1 MVTIQVVYWFNPII
15 WYALKRMKQDCEM
28 ACHATALA
36 TLQPEDHKSYGQT
49 IINLLQLLSEP
60 YWVPGTLGFVGKY
73 HKRRIAMISTFKKTK
88 LTWAVLALALTLV
101 ASCSSQNNSITPV
114 KDIQKST
121 SAGNQEST
129 SILYKNNQFGFS
141 FKLPSS
147 WKGYSIVTGN
157 WEGNDTASGKINET
171 GTMISIRHPKWS
183 SEKKRQDI
191 PIMIFTTEQ
200 WNLLQQ
206 DKFHI
211 GAAPVG
217 PSELGQNSSYVFA
230 LPARYNY
237 AFPTGY
243 EEVEKILANHP
254 LQTTQISAD
263 TKKDIL
269 LNMMQSAKLGKVT
282 NCDFAVK
289 TNTIQ
294 TVEQAWGKADETVYI
309 AAAKGRY
316 ATFKSKN
323 VVFGI
328 NKGEQIFEVRSFDSQ
343 LKSISLSKVKEVF
356 GTPAL
361 DSKTNNQEIIG
372 YTAGKEFKIEM
383 VFPLPTSQ
391 NPDPVMDHYNVLYPD
406 GTINSMANDP
416 GREW

>member
-1 MVTIQVVYWFNPII
+1 
-15 WYALKRMKQDCEM
+15 
-28 ACHATALA
+28 
-36 TLQPEDHKSYGQT
+36 
-49 IINLLQLLSEP
+49 
-60 YWVPGTLGFVGKY
+60 
-73 HKRRIAMISTFKKTK
+73 
-88 LTWAVLALALTLV
+88 
-101 ASCSSQNNSITPV
+101 
-114 KDIQKST
+114 
-121 SAGNQEST
+121 
-129 SILYKNNQFGFS
+129 
-141 FKLPSS
+141 
-147 WKGYSIVTGN
+147 
-157 WEGNDTASGKINET
+157 
-171 GTMISIRHPKWS
+171 
-183 SEKKRQDI
+183 
-191 PIMIFTTEQ
+191 MIFTTDQ

-206 DKFHI
+206 EKFHI

-217 PSELGQNSSYVFA
+217 PSELGHNSSYVFA

-243 EEVEKILANHP
+243 EEVEKILENHP

-263 TKKDIL
+263 TKKEIL
-269 LNMMQSAKLGKVT
+269 LNMMQSAKLGKVI

-289 TNTIQ
+289 TTTIQ

-316 ATFKSKN
+316 ATFKTKN

-328 NKGEQIFEVRSFDSQ
+328 NKGEQIFEVRSTDSQ
-343 LKSISLSKVKEVF
+343 LKSLSLSKVKEVL
-356 GTPAL
+356 GKPAF
-361 DSKTNNQEIIG
+361 DSKTSNQEIIG

-406 GTINSMANDP
+406 GTVNSMANDP